1 MKRIGPEARGLGA
14 SPGPTT
20 CWHVAQ
26 ASFLTLSVPNFL
38 TCEFLLRFSEQTLWH
53 AVRAVR
59 ILQRLL
65 REPVLFSVS
74 ILSLFFRV
82 TAGIRELAHL
92 RPCWECQPHRRGLG
106 PGVTVRKGLG
116 DDATCLTRRGLLPS
130 MFCLGPAASVG
141 VSPAL
146 DCVPR
151 LPSGCC

>member
-38 TCEFLLRFSEQTLWH
+38 TCEFLLRFSEQTLWR

-92 RPCWECQPHRRGLG
+92 RPCWKCQPHRRGLG

-116 DDATCLTRRGLLPS
+116 DNAKHAELGRPEELHEGLPS
-130 MFCLGPAASVG
+130 IGCEPSVLSSLPTPA
-141 VSPAL
+141 
-146 DCVPR
+146 DIKT
-151 LPSGCC
+151 